1 MAIQLLTKSGA
12 LEYDQGNELLTWSMV
27 NAAVVRNSFEE
38 IKVDKKP
45 GAKFKRIDPVDAIID
60 AHALMLLTTGGE
72 AAVDVDNEVENYLKM
87 MGWS

>member
-1 MAIQLLTKSGA
+1 MAIQLLTKSGS
-12 LEYDQGNELLTWSMV
+12 LEYDQGNELLTWSMI

-72 AAVDVDNEVENYLKM
+72 AAVDVDNELENYLAI
-87 MGWS
+87 MGWT